1 MLDDPVI
8 GASKLIAEPWD
19 VGPADG
25 RRQLRRRLQ
34 RVERPLPRPHAR
46 LLAGRPAP
54 RARRRT
60 GSGIGRFATRLAGS
74 SNTFAAERG
83 PLASLNFITAHDGF
97 TLADLTAYD
106 AKHNLG
112 NGEHNRDGTDHNN
125 SYNHGVEGPTDDA
138 GIAGAPA
145 KHPEPARHPAALG
158 GVPMLTAGDEYG
170 RSQRG
175 NNNAYCHD
183 PS

>member
-1 MLDDPVI
+1 MRDFWLGD
-8 GASKLIAEPWD
+8 
-19 VGPADG
+19 
-25 RRQLRRRLQ
+25 LRR
-34 RVERPLPRPHAR
+34 ER
-46 LLAGRPAP
+46 AGEP
-54 RARRRT
+54 

-138 GIAGAPA
+138 GIAAAPA

-158 GVPMLTAGDEYG
+158 GRADAHLPAMSTAEASAATTT
-170 RSQRG
+170 RT
-175 NNNAYCHD
+175 ATT